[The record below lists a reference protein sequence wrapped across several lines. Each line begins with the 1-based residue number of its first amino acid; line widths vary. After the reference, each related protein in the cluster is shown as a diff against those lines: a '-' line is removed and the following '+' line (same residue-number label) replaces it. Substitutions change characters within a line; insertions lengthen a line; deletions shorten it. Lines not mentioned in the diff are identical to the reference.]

1 MMHSIHPRTSSKI
14 CKASKNIFI
23 ENPLG
28 IPKNFNDFAETCRI
42 RSGTNIVPFKLYDW
56 QQELSQIAD
65 NHKGLTAFKT
75 RQLGVTEV
83 FACKMLHKAC
93 LSPAYSGAVL
103 SLGGKET
110 SKVAKR
116 VRRMPSAIDGF
127 RFTTNAVTDLQ
138 VAGGGMIAFAPST
151 DNAVRSLESTHDLLF
166 DEAAFVPNEEEIYS
180 GAVPSQEMVGDAART
195 WVISTMSPEGK
206 MSWFWREMLAK
217 DNHCDVEEI
226 IAKVREGTLPPF
238 YWWVDA
244 NGWAKV
250 IIHWRS
256 HPIYSIIPNYLE
268 KTKKEKKLPESK
280 LQREYNL
287 GIPEGGGS
295 LFVASFVDA
304 CAIGQWRSPQK
315 SRCYLAGIDPNFGGN
330 DFYVCQIWDVTTT
343 PYSLAA
349 EYRDSQR
356 SNEYNEL
363 KSLELLDAYSPSIV
377 AVEKNSGGAII
388 LEQLR
393 KKRPRL
399 RIEPVTTSRT
409 SKIVHTDRLALA
421 TEFKQVVYPKDW
433 IGVQEMKRFSLATRE
448 ASTGND
454 DSIMAWAAAWVWLDE
469 AITEG
474 NRSSALKSLFK

>member
-1 MMHSIHPRTSSKI
+1 MHSIHPRTSSKI
-14 CKASKNIFI
+14 RKASRQLFV

-28 IPKNFNDFAETCRI
+28 VPNDFSEFAQTCRI

-65 NHKGLTAFKT
+65 SHKGLTAFKT

-116 VRRMPSAIDGF
+116 VRRMPSAIEGF

-195 WVISTMSPEGK
+195 WIISTMSPEGK

-217 DNHCDVEEI
+217 DNACDVEEI
-226 IAKVREGTLPPF
+226 TAKVREGTLPPF

-250 IIHWRS
+250 IIHWKA
-256 HPIYSIIPNYLE
+256 HPIYSQVPDYLE
-268 KTKKEKKLPESK
+268 KTKREKKLTEDK

-295 LFVASFVDA
+295 LFIAAAVDA
-304 CAIGQWRSPQK
+304 CAVGQWRPPQPK
-315 SRCYLAGIDPNFGGN
+315 RFYLAGIDPNFGGT
-330 DFYVCQIWDVTTT
+330 DFYVCQIWDVTVM
-343 PYSLAA
+343 PYSLCA
-349 EYRDSQR
+349 EYRESLR
-356 SNEYNEL
+356 SNEYNEQ
-363 KSLELLDAYSPSIV
+363 KTLELVDAYSPGIV
-377 AVEKNSGGAII
+377 AIEKNSGGAII
-388 LEQLR
+388 LEQIQ

-399 RIEPVTTSRT
+399 RVESVTTSRT
-409 SKIVHTDRLALA
+409 SKIINTDRLALA
-421 TEFKQVVYPKDW
+421 TEFRQVAYPRDW
-433 IGVQEMKRFSLATRE
+433 VGIQEMKRFSLASRE
-448 ASTGND
+448 AATGND
-454 DSIMAWAAAWVWLDE
+454 DSIMAWATAWVWLDE
-469 AITEG
+469 CVAECT
-474 NRSSALKSLFK
+474 RASSIRSLFK